1 MEASPNTIHA
11 FHVLVAAHILTGTTG
26 AIAFWIPVIGRKGGV
41 DHKRWGR
48 LFTRCMLATGALA
61 CAMSLLTLAAPMA
74 THPHLAGKLDAAFIQ
89 GVFGWMML
97 YMGILTINLAWYGWQ
112 CVLNRRQHEAN
123 RRPFN
128 LALQGLVTVA
138 ALNCAWQG
146 WRIDMFL
153 MMAFSIVGVAT
164 GATNLWFIYKPRRA
178 PHDWQKEHLKGLVGV
193 GISVYTAFLA
203 FGSVRL
209 MPELALNP
217 VMWSVP
223 LAVGLGIILYHWF
236 ALDRAARQRQTAR
249 ASFAD

>member
-1 MEASPNTIHA
+1 MNVAPEEVDLANPKTNRGSPGFTDEEREDFRTYLKA
-11 FHVLVAAHILTGTTG
+11 GLRDVLRDRPPGEKGLYSWWSQRGG
-26 AIAFWIPVIGRKGGV
+26 ARAKNV
-41 DHKRWGR
+41 
-48 LFTRCMLATGALA
+48 
-61 CAMSLLTLAAPMA
+61 
-74 THPHLAGKLDAAFIQ
+74 
-89 GVFGWMML
+89 
-97 YMGILTINLAWYGWQ
+97 
-112 CVLNRRQHEAN
+112 
-123 RRPFN
+123 
-128 LALQGLVTVA
+128 
-138 ALNCAWQG
+138 G

-236 ALDRAARQRQTAR
+236 ALDRAARQPRRRDSSQP
-249 ASFAD
+249 